1 MILDGRDPANYV
13 AAPEGGLF
21 ESYVD
26 PAETVAAGQPI
37 GAIHFMERPDRP
49 PEIIEAPRDGVVAA
63 LRAITA
69 TEQGDN
75 VIVLGQPIAA
85 DALA

>member
-1 MILDGRDPANYV
+1 M
-13 AAPEGGLF
+13 
-21 ESYVD
+21 
-26 PAETVAAGQPI
+26 TVGEHVRPGQAI

-49 PEIIEAPRDGVVAA
+49 HEVIEAPRDGVVAA

-85 DALA
+85 EALA